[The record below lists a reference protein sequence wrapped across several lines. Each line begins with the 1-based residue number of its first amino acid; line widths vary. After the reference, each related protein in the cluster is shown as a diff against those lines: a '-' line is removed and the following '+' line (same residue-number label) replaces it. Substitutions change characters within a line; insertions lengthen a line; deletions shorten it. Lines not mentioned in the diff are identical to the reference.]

1 MNHKSISIF
10 TQVPPSINIYDYISF
25 MIICRSSES
34 LDSVI
39 YNGMELVLLT
49 FEPLL
54 ITMPIWTQD
63 SLSILKGIDIYSLPV
78 FWHKLCLWQLFYL
91 CKYLML
97 ILTAMHILM
106 DEFLCNQINILHVI
120 MVEEKISN
128 FCFFKYLFWWHQ
140 IAFSY
145 KKFL

>member
-1 MNHKSISIF
+1 MNHKSISTF

-54 ITMPIWTQD
+54 ITMPI
-63 SLSILKGIDIYSLPV
+63 
-78 FWHKLCLWQLFYL
+78 
-91 CKYLML
+91 
-97 ILTAMHILM
+97 
-106 DEFLCNQINILHVI
+106 
-120 MVEEKISN
+120 
-128 FCFFKYLFWWHQ
+128 
-140 IAFSY
+140 
-145 KKFL
+145 